1 MLKKKNNLIC
11 MIMIITALISG
22 ISTVIL
28 DYDLNSNSSAVTS
41 LSTNSNNL
49 DGDNPFGNNDSST
62 NNSTNPFGNSDSSI
76 FPTTANNQNS
86 KYRIS
91 ILATC
96 SIIICALIASLAII
110 YLIMSK
116 LSQHQ
121 VFINN
126 DKKWIYGLSSCLL
139 TILISF
145 ICINATKNLDSKTN
159 NPTSIPNSSEQ
170 SNNNDIV

>member
-28 DYDLNSNSSAVTS
+28 DYNLNSNSSAVTS

-49 DGDNPFGNNDSST
+49 DGSST

>member
-1 MLKKKNNLIC
+1 MVKKKNNLIC

-28 DYDLNSNSSAVTS
+28 DYNLNSNSSAVTS

-62 NNSTNPFGNSDSSI
+62 N
-76 FPTTANNQNS
+76 
-86 KYRIS
+86 
-91 ILATC
+91 
-96 SIIICALIASLAII
+96 IIICALIASLAII

>member
-28 DYDLNSNSSAVTS
+28 DYNLNSNSSAVTS

-49 DGDNPFGNNDSST
+49 DGD
-62 NNSTNPFGNSDSSI
+62 NPFGNSDSSI

-170 SNNNDIV
+170 IKNNDIV

>member
-28 DYDLNSNSSAVTS
+28 DYNLNSNSSAVTS
-41 LSTNSNNL
+41 LSTNS
-49 DGDNPFGNNDSST
+49 D
-62 NNSTNPFGNSDSSI
+62 NPFGNSDSSI

>member
-1 MLKKKNNLIC
+1 
-11 MIMIITALISG
+11 
-22 ISTVIL
+22 
-28 DYDLNSNSSAVTS
+28 
-41 LSTNSNNL
+41 
-49 DGDNPFGNNDSST
+49 
-62 NNSTNPFGNSDSSI
+62 
-76 FPTTANNQNS
+76 
-86 KYRIS
+86 
-91 ILATC
+91 
-96 SIIICALIASLAII
+96 
-110 YLIMSK
+110 MSK

-139 TILISF
+139 TILIPF

>member
-28 DYDLNSNSSAVTS
+28 DYNLNSNSSAVTS

-49 DGDNPFGNNDSST
+49 DGDTST

-96 SIIICALIASLAII
+96 SVIICALIASLAII

>member
-28 DYDLNSNSSAVTS
+28 DYNLNSNSSAVTS

-96 SIIICALIASLAII
+96 SIAII